1 MQQFHISNMQGPGE
15 PVVTVARVKKG
26 GPDGV
31 VDGGPKGAKV
41 SGQTPAPPRQLKAGE
56 PGSEPATVNGQ
67 KVYSYVDQMPQLPGG
82 GGQPAI
88 VQAIASKIVYPKAA
102 PGETLPAG
110 RVFASFTI
118 DADGAVQGPKIVKSL
133 SPAFD
138 EAVLSAIKQLPRF
151 EPGKQG
157 GQPVAVSFTVPIQ
170 FQAKP

>member
-1 MQQFHISNMQGPGE
+1 
-15 PVVTVARVKKG
+15 
-26 GPDGV
+26 
-31 VDGGPKGAKV
+31 
-41 SGQTPAPPRQLKAGE
+41 
-56 PGSEPATVNGQ
+56 
-67 KVYSYVDQMPQLPGG
+67 VYAYVEQMPQLPGG

-88 VQAIASKIVYPKAA
+88 VQAILSKIVYPKAA

-110 RVFASFTI
+110 RVFASFTV
-118 DADGAVQGPKIVKSL
+118 DADGAVQGPKIVKGL

-170 FQAKP
+170 FQSKP